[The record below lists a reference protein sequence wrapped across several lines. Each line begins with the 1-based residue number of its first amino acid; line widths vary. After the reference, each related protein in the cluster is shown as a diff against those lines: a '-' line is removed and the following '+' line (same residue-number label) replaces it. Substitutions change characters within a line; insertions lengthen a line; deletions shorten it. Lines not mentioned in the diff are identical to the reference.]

1 MPLIK
6 SKPKMKDLATMPPS
20 DLLAREQAFFDR
32 EAAAISDADLI
43 TPPDQMARYRNANA
57 HPLNSPK
64 DEMFFRLGSL
74 RGKNV
79 LDYGCGTGEDTVHFA
94 DCGATV
100 HAFDLSSESIAV
112 ARRRAELMG
121 FADRCQFDVRAAGSL
136 DYPSQSFDVVAGFA
150 ILHHLHTQ
158 LPAIFDEIDRLLK
171 PGGAAAFIEPVA
183 NSRLLRA
190 LRKIIPVPTH
200 ATPDERQLTYADFA
214 SMPKRFRSVQFH
226 HFYNLERLTRIL
238 GSRSMFPL
246 RRADHFAQR
255 LLPFIKSAY
264 GLCLVIARK

>member
-1 MPLIK
+1 
-6 SKPKMKDLATMPPS
+6 MKDLATMPPP

-32 EAAAISDADLI
+32 EAAAISDADLV
-43 TPPDQMARYRNANA
+43 TSPDQMARYRNARA

-64 DEMFFRLGSL
+64 DEMFFRLGAL
-74 RGKNV
+74 AGNNV
-79 LDYGCGTGEDTVHFA
+79 LDYGCGVGEDTVHFA

-100 HAFDLSSESIAV
+100 RAFDLSGESIAV

-158 LPAIFDEIDRLLK
+158 LPTICDEIDRLLK
-171 PGGAAAFIEPVA
+171 PGGVAAFIEPVA
-183 NSRLLRA
+183 NSRVLRG
-190 LRKIIPVPTH
+190 LRRIIPGPTH
-200 ATPDERQLTYADFA
+200 ATPDERQLTYADF
-214 SMPKRFRSVQFH
+214 SPMRERFRSVEFH

-238 GSRSMFPL
+238 GSRSMLPL
-246 RRADHFAQR
+246 RWVDHHAQR
-255 LLPFIKSAY
+255 VLPFIKSAY